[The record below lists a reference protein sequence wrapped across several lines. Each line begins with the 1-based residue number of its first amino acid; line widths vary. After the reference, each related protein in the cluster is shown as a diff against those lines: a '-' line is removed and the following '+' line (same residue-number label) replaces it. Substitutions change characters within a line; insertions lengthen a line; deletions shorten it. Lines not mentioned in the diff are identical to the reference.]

1 MRAKRMLLIILVSF
15 VSMLCISGG
24 ILMCKGKRINANGV
38 LFLEE
43 KEIVDLSEKAKKGD
57 SEAALS
63 LGSYYSMI
71 EYDRDRAAEWY
82 KQGADNGNVICQ
94 YNYALYLMNNGD
106 EKNMNDAINYLKKAN
121 EKGFAPAKK
130 KLEKMGIVF

>member
-1 MRAKRMLLIILVSF
+1 VPISIIGLV
-15 VSMLCISGG
+15 CISGG
-24 ILMCKGKRINANGV
+24 ILMCDEKPINANEA

-43 KEIVDLSEKAKKGD
+43 KEIIDLSEKAKNGD

-63 LGSYYSMI
+63 LGSYFSKVLQ
-71 EYDRDRAAEWY
+71 DRDRAAEWY
-82 KQGADNGNVICQ
+82 KQGADNGNAICQ

>member
-1 MRAKRMLLIILVSF
+1 
-15 VSMLCISGG
+15 
-24 ILMCKGKRINANGV
+24 MCKGKRINANGA

-82 KQGADNGNVICQ
+82 KQGADNGNAVCQ
-94 YNYALYLMNNGD
+94 YNYAFYLLDISD
-106 EKNMNDAINYLKKAN
+106 EKNRDEATTYLLKAA
-121 EKGFAPAKK
+121 EAGYLPAKK
-130 KLEKMGIVF
+130 KLESMGISY